1 MAVRDEKLEL
11 LQTIPLFRGLS
22 RRQIERLGQLTDEI
36 DLPGGRVLMRQG
48 DRGEELFIIVEG
60 SVRVERDGREIAL
73 RSAGDILG
81 EIALVDHG
89 PRTATVTTDGPARLL
104 VVGHR
109 AFDSLM
115 EEFPDL
121 QLKVLRTLAERV
133 RSSEPDAAH

>member
-73 RSAGDILG
+73 RRAGDILG